1 MHEPMPRK
9 IVEVTVPAREQKTG
23 GNRIRILALLAVRM
37 NKMGLFRPVRVGLDV
52 EQARIVFGQQTAFD
66 ASQPTRKGPNRYA
79 DLAFGG
85 HGIDTILSQKGG
97 HP

>member
-37 NKMGLFRPVRVGLDV
+37 NEVGLSRPVLVGLDV
-52 EQARIVFGQQTAFD
+52 EQAPIVFGQ
-66 ASQPTRKGPNRYA
+66 
-79 DLAFGG
+79 
-85 HGIDTILSQKGG
+85 HVTIFQQI
-97 HP
+97 